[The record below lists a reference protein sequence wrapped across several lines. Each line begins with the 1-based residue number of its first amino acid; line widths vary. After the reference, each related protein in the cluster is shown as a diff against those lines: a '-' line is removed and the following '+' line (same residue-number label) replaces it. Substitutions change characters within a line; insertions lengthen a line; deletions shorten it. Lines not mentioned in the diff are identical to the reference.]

1 MELVKKD
8 LEDIIASKRIYTVY
22 QPVVSLT
29 DGEILGYEALSRISE
44 PQMIDNP
51 EELFRMAETYQK
63 VWEVD
68 SLCRKKAIK
77 RLASQ
82 TDEFDKKLFLN
93 VNPMVLADQEF
104 KSGYTQNFL
113 EECGLSPAQVV
124 IEITEQSAVKDM
136 QEFSCAIRHYINQS
150 YEIAIDDAGSCYSG
164 LNLICDIRPR
174 YLKLDRQLIQEID
187 KDNVKYAMVKSLV
200 DFSKLVSIRLI
211 AEGIETEKELKTL
224 IKLGVPYGQG
234 FFLARP
240 STELGSVKKTAMK
253 IIDRNTA
260 AISADDAGGG
270 ENFRV
275 VLFGMNNA
283 KAIKG
288 LSKKYGEEKFQEMFL
303 ELKNTI
309 QRNLEEEEILKSL
322 TENDIL
328 AVVEKGRVQMVVET
342 VLSQFEKELEKI
354 YSEKEIKNEV
364 IKVIN
369 KRGEEKKYPILRLD
383 AEEIL

>member
-1 MELVKKD
+1 MEMIRKD
-8 LEDIIASKRIYTVY
+8 LEDIIEHKRIYSVY

-29 DGEILGYEALSRISE
+29 DGEILGYEALSRIEE
-44 PQMIDNP
+44 PSMIGNP
-51 EELFRMAETYQK
+51 EELFRIAETYQK

-68 SLCRKKAIK
+68 SLCRKEAIRGVAK
-77 RLASQ
+77 Q
-82 TDEFDKKLFLN
+82 TGEYDRKLFLN

-104 KSGYTQNFL
+104 RSGYTQSCL
-113 EECGLSPAQVV
+113 EKCGFSPAQVV

-136 QEFSCAIRHYINQS
+136 KEFSQAISHYINQS

-164 LNLICDIRPR
+164 LNLICDIKPR
-174 YLKLDRQLIQEID
+174 YLKLDRQLIQDID
-187 KDNVKYAMVKSLV
+187 KDNVKYAMVKCLV

-211 AEGIETEKELKTL
+211 AEGIETDRELKTL

-240 STELGSVKKTAMK
+240 SKELGSVKKNALK
-253 IIDRNTA
+253 IICSNMEETSSDYSGRE
-260 AISADDAGGG
+260 DY
-270 ENFRV
+270 RV
-275 VLFGMNNA
+275 VLFGINNS

-288 LSKKYGEEKFQEMFL
+288 LSKKYGEEKFQEMIL

-309 QRNLEEEEILKSL
+309 HRNLEEEEILKNL

-328 AVVEKGRVQMVVET
+328 VVVEKGRVQMVVET
-342 VLSQFEKELEKI
+342 VISQFEKELEKI
-354 YSEKEIKNEV
+354 YTEKELKNEV
-364 IKVIN
+364 IKLKN
-369 KRGEEKKYPILRLD
+369 KRGEEKKYPILKLQ